1 MLFNIHTNQ
10 NYEYNQRLFDYN
22 RLLKKELKQVFIHN
36 YQLQLFPPPLPT
48 PFPPPYP
55 PPYPPP

>member
-55 PPYPPP
+55 PP